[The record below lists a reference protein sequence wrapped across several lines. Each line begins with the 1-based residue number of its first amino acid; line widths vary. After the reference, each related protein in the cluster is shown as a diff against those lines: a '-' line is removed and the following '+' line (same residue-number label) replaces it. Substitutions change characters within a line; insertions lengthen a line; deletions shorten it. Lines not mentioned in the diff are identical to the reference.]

1 MRQPLLDLVLYSEGA
16 FSYNELEQYP
26 IPYIME
32 INEALDRKNKAL
44 KESMAKAKGR
54 NTRTF

>member
-1 MRQPLLDLVLYSEGA
+1 MDLVLYSEGA

>member
-1 MRQPLLDLVLYSEGA
+1 MHLQYK
-16 FSYNELEQYP
+16 EQYP